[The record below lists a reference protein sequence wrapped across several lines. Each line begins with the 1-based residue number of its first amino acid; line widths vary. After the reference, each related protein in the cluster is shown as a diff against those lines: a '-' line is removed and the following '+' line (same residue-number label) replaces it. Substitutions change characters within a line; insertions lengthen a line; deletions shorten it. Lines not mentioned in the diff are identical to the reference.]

1 MSIQLERQGQ
11 VGILTIQRPEVYNCL
26 NLVTLERLQ
35 RLLTEVAT
43 DAEVRVVVITGAGDK
58 AFCSGADLKERKT
71 MQQSQVQQYIRTIR
85 DVFSQVE
92 RLSVPVIAAMN
103 GVALGGGL
111 ELALACDLRV
121 MSETAQTG
129 LTETSLGIIPGAG
142 GTQRLPRL
150 IGKGKAKELILTA
163 RRIGAQEALEI
174 GLVNQIAPADQVLDT
189 SLSLAQQ
196 IALNAPIAL
205 AQAKWAI
212 DFGMEVDMATGLAI
226 ESNAY
231 QILVPT
237 KDRLEGLAAFAEKRK
252 PVYRGE

>member
-1 MSIQLERQGQ
+1 MTIQLEKQGQ

-35 RLLTEVAT
+35 RLLLEVST
-43 DAEVRVVVITGAGDK
+43 DTDIRVVVITGAGDK
-58 AFCSGADLKERKT
+58 AFCSGADLKERKI

-85 DVFSQVE
+85 DVFTQVE
-92 RLSVPVIAAMN
+92 RLSVPVIAAIN
-103 GVALGGGL
+103 GIAFGGGL

-163 RRIGAQEALEI
+163 RRIGAKEALEI
-174 GLVNQIAPADQVLDT
+174 GLVNQIVPANQVLDA

-196 IALNAPIAL
+196 IASNAPLAL

-212 DFGMEVDMATGLAI
+212 DYGMEVDVATGLAI

-252 PVYRGE
+252 PVYQGE

>member
-1 MSIQLERQGQ
+1 MTIQLEKQGQ

-35 RLLTEVAT
+35 RLLLEVST
-43 DAEVRVVVITGAGDK
+43 DTDIRVVIITGAGDK

-71 MQQSQVQQYIRTIR
+71 MQQSQVQQYICTIR
-85 DVFSQVE
+85 DVFTQVE

-103 GVALGGGL
+103 GIAFGGGL

-163 RRIGAQEALEI
+163 RRIGAKEALEI
-174 GLVNQIAPADQVLDT
+174 GLVNQIVPANQVLEA

-196 IALNAPIAL
+196 IALNAPLAL

-212 DFGMEVDMATGLAI
+212 DYGMEVDMATGLAL

>member
-1 MSIQLERQGQ
+1 MTIQLEKQGQ

-35 RLLTEVAT
+35 RLLLEVST
-43 DAEVRVVVITGAGDK
+43 DTDIRIVIITGAGDK

-85 DVFSQVE
+85 DVFTQVE
-92 RLSVPVIAAMN
+92 RLSVPVIAAIN
-103 GVALGGGL
+103 GIAFGGGL

-150 IGKGKAKELILTA
+150 IGKGRAKELILTA
-163 RRIGAQEALEI
+163 RRIGAKEALEI
-174 GLVNQIAPADQVLDT
+174 GLVNQIVPANQVLEA

-196 IALNAPIAL
+196 IALNAPLAL

-212 DFGMEVDMATGLAI
+212 DYGMEVDMATGLAL

>member
-1 MSIQLERQGQ
+1 MTIQLEKQGQ

-35 RLLTEVAT
+35 RLLLEVST
-43 DAEVRVVVITGAGDK
+43 DTDIRVVIITGAGDK

-85 DVFSQVE
+85 DVFTQVE
-92 RLSVPVIAAMN
+92 RLSVPVIAAIN
-103 GVALGGGL
+103 GIAFGGGL

-150 IGKGKAKELILTA
+150 IGKGRAKELILTA
-163 RRIGAQEALEI
+163 RRIGAKEALEI
-174 GLVNQIAPADQVLDT
+174 GLANQIVPANQVLEA

-196 IALNAPIAL
+196 IALNAPLAL

-212 DFGMEVDMATGLAI
+212 DYGMEVDMATGLAL

>member
-1 MSIQLERQGQ
+1 MTIQLEKQGQ

-35 RLLTEVAT
+35 RLLLEVST
-43 DAEVRVVVITGAGDK
+43 DMDIRVVIITGAGDK

-85 DVFSQVE
+85 DVFTQVE

-103 GVALGGGL
+103 GIAFGGGL

-121 MSETAQTG
+121 MSETAETG

-163 RRIGAQEALEI
+163 RRIGAKEALEI
-174 GLVNQIAPADQVLDT
+174 GLVNQIVPANQVLEA

-196 IALNAPIAL
+196 ISLNAPLAL

-212 DFGMEVDMATGLAI
+212 DYGMEVDMATGLAL

-237 KDRLEGLAAFAEKRK
+237 KDRLEGLGAFAEKRK

>member
-1 MSIQLERQGQ
+1 MTIQLEKQGQ

-35 RLLTEVAT
+35 RLLLEVST
-43 DAEVRVVVITGAGDK
+43 DTDIRVVIITGAGDK

-85 DVFSQVE
+85 DVFTQVE
-92 RLSVPVIAAMN
+92 RLSVPVIAAIN
-103 GVALGGGL
+103 GIAFGGGL

-150 IGKGKAKELILTA
+150 IGKGRAKELILTA
-163 RRIGAQEALEI
+163 RRIGAKEALEI
-174 GLVNQIAPADQVLDT
+174 GLVNQIVPANQVLEA

-196 IALNAPIAL
+196 IALNAPLAL

-212 DFGMEVDMATGLAI
+212 DYGMEVDMATGLAL

-252 PVYRGE
+252 PIYRGE

>member
-1 MSIQLERQGQ
+1 MTIQLEKQDQ

-35 RLLTEVAT
+35 RLLLEVST
-43 DAEVRVVVITGAGDK
+43 DTDIRVVIITGAGDK

-85 DVFSQVE
+85 DVFTQVE
-92 RLSVPVIAAMN
+92 RLSVPVIAAIN
-103 GVALGGGL
+103 GIAFGGGL

-150 IGKGKAKELILTA
+150 IGKGRAKELILTA
-163 RRIGAQEALEI
+163 RRIGAKEALEI
-174 GLVNQIAPADQVLDT
+174 GLVNQIVPANQVLEV

-196 IALNAPIAL
+196 IALNAPLAL

-212 DFGMEVDMATGLAI
+212 DYGMEVDMATGLAL

>member
-1 MSIQLERQGQ
+1 MTIQLEKQGQ

-35 RLLTEVAT
+35 RLLLEVSSDT
-43 DAEVRVVVITGAGDK
+43 DIRVVVITGAGDK

-85 DVFSQVE
+85 DVFTQVE

-103 GVALGGGL
+103 GIAFGGGL

-163 RRIGAQEALEI
+163 RRIGAKEALEI
-174 GLVNQIAPADQVLDT
+174 GLVNQIVPANQVLEA

-196 IALNAPIAL
+196 IALNAPLAL

-212 DFGMEVDMATGLAI
+212 DYGMEVDMATGLAL

>member
-1 MSIQLERQGQ
+1 MTIQLEKQGQ
-11 VGILTIQRPEVYNCL
+11 VGILTIQRPGVYNCL

-35 RLLTEVAT
+35 RLLLEVST
-43 DAEVRVVVITGAGDK
+43 DTDIRVVIITGAGDK

-85 DVFSQVE
+85 DVFTQVE
-92 RLSVPVIAAMN
+92 RLSVPVIAAIN
-103 GVALGGGL
+103 GIAFGGGL

-150 IGKGKAKELILTA
+150 IGKGRAKELILTA
-163 RRIGAQEALEI
+163 RRIGAKEALEI
-174 GLVNQIAPADQVLDT
+174 GLVNQIVPANQVLEA

-196 IALNAPIAL
+196 IALNAPLAL

-212 DFGMEVDMATGLAI
+212 DYGMEVDMATGLAL

>member
-26 NLVTLERLQ
+26 NLVTLERFQ

-43 DAEVRVVVITGAGDK
+43 DAEIRVVVITGAGDK

-71 MQQSQVQQYIRTIR
+71 MHQSQVQQYIRTIR
-85 DVFSQVE
+85 DVFTQVE

-103 GVALGGGL
+103 GVAFGGGL

-174 GLVNQIAPADQVLDT
+174 GLVNHLAPVEQVLDT

-237 KDRLEGLAAFAEKRK
+237 KDRLEGLVAFAEKRK

>member
-1 MSIQLERQGQ
+1 MTIQLEKQGQ

-35 RLLTEVAT
+35 RLLLEVST
-43 DAEVRVVVITGAGDK
+43 DTDIRVVIITGAGDK

-85 DVFSQVE
+85 DVFTQVE

-103 GVALGGGL
+103 GIAFGGGL

-163 RRIGAQEALEI
+163 RRIGAKEALEI
-174 GLVNQIAPADQVLDT
+174 GLVNQIVPANQVLEA

-196 IALNAPIAL
+196 IALNAPLAL
-205 AQAKWAI
+205 AHAKWAI
-212 DFGMEVDMATGLAI
+212 DYGMEVDMATGLAL

>member
-1 MSIQLERQGQ
+1 MTIQLEKQGQ

-35 RLLTEVAT
+35 RLLLEVST
-43 DAEVRVVVITGAGDK
+43 DTDIRVVIITGAGDK

-85 DVFSQVE
+85 DVFTQVE
-92 RLSVPVIAAMN
+92 RLSVPVIAAIN
-103 GVALGGGL
+103 GIAFGGGL

-150 IGKGKAKELILTA
+150 IGKGRAKELILTA
-163 RRIGAQEALEI
+163 RRIGAKEALEI
-174 GLVNQIAPADQVLDT
+174 GLVNQIVPANQVLEA

-196 IALNAPIAL
+196 IALNAPLAL

-212 DFGMEVDMATGLAI
+212 DYGMEVDMATGLAL

>member
-11 VGILTIQRPEVYNCL
+11 VGILTIQRPEVHNCL
-26 NLVTLERLQ
+26 NFVTLERLQ
-35 RLLTEVAT
+35 RLLLEIAT
-43 DAEVRVVVITGAGDK
+43 DHKVRVVVITGAGDK

-71 MQQSQVQQYIRTIR
+71 MPQSQVQQYIRTIR
-85 DVFSQVE
+85 DVFTQIE
-92 RLSVPVIAAMN
+92 RLSVPVIAAIN
-103 GVALGGGL
+103 GIAFGGGL

-163 RRIGAQEALEI
+163 RRIGAKEALEI
-174 GLVNQIAPADQVLDT
+174 GLVNQIVPADQVLDA

-196 IALNAPIAL
+196 IALNAPMAL

-212 DFGMEVDMATGLAI
+212 DYGMEVDMATGLAI

>member
-1 MSIQLERQGQ
+1 MTIQLEKQGQ

-35 RLLTEVAT
+35 RLLLEVST
-43 DAEVRVVVITGAGDK
+43 DTDIRVVIITGAGDK

-85 DVFSQVE
+85 DVFTQVE

-103 GVALGGGL
+103 GIAFGGGL

-163 RRIGAQEALEI
+163 RRIGAKEALEI
-174 GLVNQIAPADQVLDT
+174 GLVNQIVPANQVLEA

-196 IALNAPIAL
+196 IALNAPLAL

-212 DFGMEVDMATGLAI
+212 DYGMEVDMATGLAL

>member
-1 MSIQLERQGQ
+1 MTIQLEKQGQ
-11 VGILTIQRPEVYNCL
+11 VGILTIQRPEMYNCL

-35 RLLTEVAT
+35 RLLLEVST
-43 DAEVRVVVITGAGDK
+43 DTDIRVVIITGAGDK

-85 DVFSQVE
+85 DVFTQVE
-92 RLSVPVIAAMN
+92 RLSVPVIAAIN
-103 GVALGGGL
+103 GIAFGGGL

-150 IGKGKAKELILTA
+150 IGKGRAKELILTA
-163 RRIGAQEALEI
+163 RRIGAKEALEI
-174 GLVNQIAPADQVLDT
+174 GLVNQIVPANQVLEA

-196 IALNAPIAL
+196 IALNAPLAL

-212 DFGMEVDMATGLAI
+212 DYGMEVDMATGLAL

-252 PVYRGE
+252 PIYRGE